1 MSSQP
6 VSLRLV
12 SLWGPVVGVMAAI
25 FFVSSLS
32 DPPLPGDISDKS
44 GHLIAYAGLGLMV
57 VRAVAGGL
65 PRRITGRI
73 AAIAIAITVGHG
85 MGDEFHQW
93 FVPGRSADVLDLA
106 ADGAGALLATIACWA
121 WGIISAR
128 PDPHREH
135 HDL

>member
-1 MSSQP
+1 
-6 VSLRLV
+6 
-12 SLWGPVVGVMAAI
+12 MAAI
-25 FFVSSLS
+25 FVVSSMS
-32 DPPLPGDISDKS
+32 EPPLPGEISDKS
-44 GHLIAYAGLGLMV
+44 GHLIGYTVLGLTV

-85 MGDEFHQW
+85 IGDELHQW
-93 FVPGRSADVLDLA
+93 FVPGRSADVLDVA
-106 ADGAGALLATIACWA
+106 ADGAGALLAAAASWA

-128 PDPHREH
+128 PDSRRNH